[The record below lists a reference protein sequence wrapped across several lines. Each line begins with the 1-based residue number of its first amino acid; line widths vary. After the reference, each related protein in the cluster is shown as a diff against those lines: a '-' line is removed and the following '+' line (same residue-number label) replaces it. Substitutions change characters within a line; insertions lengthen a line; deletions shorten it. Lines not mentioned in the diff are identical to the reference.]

1 MKTWQ
6 YAALV
11 AAFWGGAAMAAD
23 ATAASA
29 AALGTWGGDR
39 LQLTVDAQGARLKLD
54 CASGAINSPLV
65 LDAHGAFMASGTFEA
80 QQAGPQRADESGAAP
95 ARYSGSIKGDL
106 MTLTIQAGADAPA
119 QVFKLHKGV
128 NVKLVRCM

>member
-1 MKTWQ
+1 MKIWQ
-6 YAALV
+6 QAALA

-39 LQLTVDAQGARLKLD
+39 LQLTVDAQGARLMLD
-54 CASGAINSPLV
+54 CASGSINTPLV
-65 LDAHGAFMASGTFEA
+65 LDAHGAFTANGTFET
-80 QQAGPQRADESGAAP
+80 QQAGPQQADESGAAP
-95 ARYSGSIKGDL
+95 ARFSGSIKGDL
-106 MTLTIQAGADAPA
+106 MTLTIQAGAKAPA

-128 NVKLVRCM
+128 NIKLVRCL